1 MPHKTTKTTEKYKLI
16 NGTLVMKRGAVK
28 FQRDDAK
35 LIPWLKANGH
45 EGLVKTKEEVAWA
58 DLKKLIAPAGSM
70 AIIGDTG
77 EIIEGIEATV
87 SPDEFKIE

>member
-1 MPHKTTKTTEKYKLI
+1 MEMNWTEFDW
-16 NGTLVMKRGAVK
+16 GLVLEVVAYVLAII
-28 FQRDDAK
+28 FFAFV
-35 LIPWLKANGH
+35 IPWLKANGH

-70 AIIGDTG
+70 ALIGDTG